1 MSYLWFILFILSLV
15 VNVVFIWYVKKLI
28 KQFADAIDNVA
39 SFQDF
44 IDEYQAHLDT
54 LLSMERYENEPT
66 LENLLKHT
74 KDVSSKIKEVG
85 NHFSLQQEEE

>member
-1 MSYLWFILFILSLV
+1 MVYLWFILFILSLA
-15 VNVVFIWYVKKLI
+15 VNVVFIWYVRKLI
-28 KQFADAIDNVA
+28 KQFADAIDNIA
-39 SFQDF
+39 NFQDF

-74 KDVSSKIKEVG
+74 KDISSKIKEVG
-85 NHFSLQQEEE
+85 NPFSLQQEEE

>member
-1 MSYLWFILFILSLV
+1 MVYLWFILFILSLV
-15 VNVVFIWYVKKLI
+15 VNVVFIWYVRKLI

-39 SFQDF
+39 NFQDF

-74 KDVSSKIKEVG
+74 KDISSKIKEVG
-85 NHFSLQQEEE
+85 NPFSLQQEEE